1 MKGSLPISLGVKHR
15 GHPLGLKIENR
26 AYIIL
31 ESRKP
36 FNLCRYLDP
45 KVLLHRTNEFV

>member
-1 MKGSLPISLGVKHR
+1 MKGSLPILLGVKHR
-15 GHPLGLKIENR
+15 GHPKGLKIENR

-36 FNLCRYLDP
+36 FNLYRYLDP
-45 KVLLHRTNEFV
+45 TVLLHRTNEFV